1 MGCKSPLA
9 WRPSQGG
16 GTAERSKQHQ
26 AGRCSPHWPGSRGL
40 RACPSDSSET
50 PREGE
55 FPKRRTCSLPLP
67 PGSAPFLWLAPLPL
81 FLPPL
86 AFRSSPPLHQ
96 GWVPVYPR
104 QASIS
109 QGLLRRLRTH
119 GHLFIQQSRTR
130 GAGRCMAALEG
141 LAENGP
147 RAPFSKGRNRGGA
160 EKGKRD
166 LTHSRRSLRGS

>member
-1 MGCKSPLA
+1 MGSGEGLTPRARWLVPEEGEGAVLWCGLKSPLA

-104 QASIS
+104 QASIFPGS
-109 QGLLRRLRTH
+109 
-119 GHLFIQQSRTR
+119 SEKAEDTR
-130 GAGRCMAALEG
+130 SLIHSTEQDPG
-141 LAENGP
+141 
-147 RAPFSKGRNRGGA
+147 GGA
-160 EKGKRD
+160 V
-166 LTHSRRSLRGS
+166 HGSPGGAC